1 MRVPQPLEDRLAAA
15 QRTIAALMRRVE
27 LQASSGESAFSVLEQ
42 TIALERVVGEKTRKL
57 EEQRREL
64 QEALD
69 TLRRTQTELLQAQ
82 KLESVGRLAA
92 GIAHEINT
100 PIQYIGDNTRF
111 LEEAFSS
118 LAELLRLRQEAIER
132 SPVPPEVRKQL
143 AEAAERVEL
152 PYLLEQGPKSIA
164 RTLEGVQRVATIVSA
179 MKEFAHPDQKE
190 AIFTDL
196 NRALLATLEV
206 ARSEYKY
213 VAEVVTDCGEI
224 PPVLCRPGDLNQVFL
239 NIIVNAAH
247 AIADVVAGS
256 QRKGIIRVETR
267 REGEDVIV
275 AISDSGGGI
284 PEASREKIFDPF
296 FTTKPVGRGTGQ
308 GLAISRS
315 IVLNHGGSLTFAT
328 RLGEGTTFY
337 VRIPIDPPAMGLEGE
352 RRGPPALPASAQGF
366 SSVSLGPCTGPPEG
380 PREREPT

>member
-1 MRVPQPLEDRLAAA
+1 MPQPLEDRLAAA

-27 LQASSGESAFSVLEQ
+27 LQVSSGESAFSVLEQ
-42 TIALERVVGEKTRKL
+42 NIALERVVGEKTRKL

-82 KLESVGRLAA
+82 KLESVGRFAA

-118 LAELLRLRQEAIER
+118 LAELLRLRQEAIDA

-152 PYLLEQGPKSIA
+152 SYLLEQGPKSIA
-164 RTLEGVQRVATIVSA
+164 RSLEGVQRVATIVRA

-190 AIFTDL
+190 PVSTDL

-213 VAEVVTDCGEI
+213 VADVVTDCGEI
-224 PPVLCRPGDLNQVFL
+224 PPVTCRPGDLNQVFL

-247 AIADVVAGS
+247 AIEDVVAGS
-256 QRKGIIRVETR
+256 QRKGTIRVETR

-328 RLGEGTTFY
+328 RLGEGTTFF
-337 VRIPIDPPAMGLEGE
+337 VRIPIDPPTA
-352 RRGPPALPASAQGF
+352 PPA
-366 SSVSLGPCTGPPEG
+366 SVC
-380 PREREPT
+380 